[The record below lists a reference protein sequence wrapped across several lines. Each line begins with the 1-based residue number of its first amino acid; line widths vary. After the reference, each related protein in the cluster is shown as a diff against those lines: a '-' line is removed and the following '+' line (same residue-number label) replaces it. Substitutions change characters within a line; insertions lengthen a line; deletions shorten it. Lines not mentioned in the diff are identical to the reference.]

1 MTADT
6 DLPKAAH
13 TFARALRE
21 SPEYREYLAAAE
33 AYQNDPDAQHL
44 LHQLREAQQ
53 GSCASA
59 GSCSSSGCGEA
70 PPSLEAET
78 LQEEVDANPVL
89 SRFFASQ
96 EELVTL
102 VRSANAR
109 LTECL
114 GFDLAE
120 LTKTA
125 GGCC

>member
-6 DLPKAAH
+6 NLPNAAH
-13 TFARALRE
+13 FFARALTE
-21 SPEYREYLAAAE
+21 SPEYQEYLAAAG

-44 LHQLREAQQ
+44 LNQLRAVQQ

-59 GSCSSSGCGEA
+59 GSCSSSSCGEA

-78 LQEEVDANPVL
+78 LQEEVDANPTL
-89 SRFFASQ
+89 SRFFTSQ
-96 EELVTL
+96 EQLVAL

-109 LTECL
+109 LTERL
-114 GFDLAE
+114 GFDLAD
-120 LTKTA
+120 LTKQT